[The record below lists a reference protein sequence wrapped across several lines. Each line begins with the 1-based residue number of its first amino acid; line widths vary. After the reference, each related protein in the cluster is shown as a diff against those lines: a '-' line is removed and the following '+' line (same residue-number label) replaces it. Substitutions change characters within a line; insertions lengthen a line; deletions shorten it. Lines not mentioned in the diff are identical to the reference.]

1 MTWKQ
6 VLEVVTCTASSLAHL
21 HSLGACVSLL
31 RSHLNTFACA
41 LTPARAGISHGD
53 VYGHNIMARPDGA
66 ALLGDFGA
74 ATIYTAA
81 GAGEGADAAALQLQ
95 LQLQRIE
102 VRALGV
108 LMLELLSIVK
118 DDGGSSSSSS
128 GGSGSASQRMA
139 LIAQSCVSELFEER
153 PLFAAVLQQLQQ
165 LQQLR
170 AGGL

>member
-1 MTWKQ
+1 LEQ

-31 RSHLNTFACA
+31 RSHLKTFACA

-81 GAGEGADAAALQLQ
+81 GAGEGADAAAVQ

-118 DDGGSSSSSS
+118 DDGSSS
-128 GGSGSASQRMA
+128 GGGGGSSSAAQRMA

-153 PLFAAVLQQLQQ
+153 PLFAAVLQLLQQ

-170 AGGL
+170 AGGV

>member
-1 MTWKQ
+1 MTLEQ

>member
-31 RSHLNTFACA
+31 RRRLHNRATA
-41 LTPARAGISHGD
+41 LTLARAGISHGD
-53 VYGHNIMARPDGA
+53 VYGHNIMTRADGA

-74 ATIYTAA
+74 ATIYRSAA
-81 GAGEGADAAALQLQ
+81 AGEGAGAETA

-108 LMLELLSIVK
+108 LMLELLSIVE
-118 DDGGSSSSSS
+118 GG
-128 GGSGSASQRMA
+128 GGGGASRLSLVA
-139 LIAQSCVSELFEER
+139 ESCVNELCNER
-153 PLFAAVLQQLQQ
+153 PLFAAVVEQ

-170 AGGL
+170 ADSL

>member
-1 MTWKQ
+1 MTLEQ

-95 LQLQRIE
+95 RIE

-118 DDGGSSSSSS
+118 DDGSSSGGGSSSS
-128 GGSGSASQRMA
+128 AAQRMA
-139 LIAQSCVSELFEER
+139 LIAQPCVSELFEER

-170 AGGL
+170 AGGV

>member
-1 MTWKQ
+1 MTLEQ

-81 GAGEGADAAALQLQ
+81 GAGEGADAAAL
-95 LQLQRIE
+95 
-102 VRALGV
+102 GV

-118 DDGGSSSSSS
+118 DDGSSSGGGSSSS
-128 GGSGSASQRMA
+128 AAQRMA
-139 LIAQSCVSELFEER
+139 LIAQPCVSELFEER

-165 LQQLR
+165 LR
-170 AGGL
+170 AGGV

>member
-1 MTWKQ
+1 MTLEQ

-21 HSLGACVSLL
+21 HNLGACVSLL

-81 GAGEGADAAALQLQ
+81 GAGEGADAAAVQ

-118 DDGGSSSSSS
+118 DDCSSSSS
-128 GGSGSASQRMA
+128 GGGGGGSAAQRMA

-153 PLFAAVLQQLQQ
+153 PLFAAVQ
-165 LQQLR
+165 QQLR

>member
-1 MTWKQ
+1 MTLEQ

-95 LQLQRIE
+95 LQLQLQRIE

-118 DDGGSSSSSS
+118 DDGSSSGGGSSSS
-128 GGSGSASQRMA
+128 AAQRMA
-139 LIAQSCVSELFEER
+139 LIAQPCVSELFEER

-170 AGGL
+170 AGGV